1 MCNTTEPYP
10 PVIDACDYCGIFTYV
25 IFLET
30 KEGVTASCNGCWENI
45 QMTQFNSKACNANPT
60 QRPYN

>member
-45 QMTQFNSKACNANPT
+45 QMTQFNSKACNA
-60 QRPYN
+60 